1 MTSGLST
8 SACNVFNP
16 AVSINGVSHSSYA
29 VCVTFNSTY
38 GLSLATTPQSSPPV
52 ACYKNKQYILPA
64 IWLSPDK
71 GLFKGYSIGMGIEI
85 NNVLNIKSYY
95 YRYINPGASIFD
107 IPIFQLTFNYSMK
120 N

>member
-1 MTSGLST
+1 MVYLLRQPRKVVLQLLVIKTSNTFYQLS
-8 SACNVFNP
+8 
-16 AVSINGVSHSSYA
+16 GY
-29 VCVTFNSTY
+29 
-38 GLSLATTPQSSPPV
+38 L
-52 ACYKNKQYILPA
+52 
-64 IWLSPDK
+64 PDK